1 MSVLSTQNVKKHKS
15 LNTYVKQFTNNRF
28 ARRKLNFR
36 KKLMRVMSKFL
47 QTKNLIEIFQKTAQR
62 IHGRTEPAAM
72 NFIEEALS
80 DTSYLV
86 GACVRLGDLPY
97 AEAFKRMLHV
107 ALQAKSDIP
116 KWSMTKHEI
125 KRLVKES
132 MDEGFY
138 TMHSNLGFE
147 GIVALEY
154 YDLENLLPE
163 NELTDSFTNPI
174 ANTA

>member
-1 MSVLSTQNVKKHKS
+1 MRLMSE
-15 LNTYVKQFTNNRF
+15 
-28 ARRKLNFR
+28 
-36 KKLMRVMSKFL
+36 FL
-47 QTKNLIEIFQKTAQR
+47 QTENFTKIFQNTIQQVR
-62 IHGRTEPAAM
+62 GRTEPAAM
-72 NFIEEALS
+72 NFVEEALS

-97 AEAFKRMLHV
+97 AEAFKKVLHV

-116 KWSMTKHEI
+116 QWPMPKHEI
-125 KRLVKES
+125 KRLIKES

-138 TMHSNLGFE
+138 TIHSNLGFE

-154 YDLENLLPE
+154 YDLEDLLPE